1 MAVIPCCIRL
11 QCRCDQ
17 ARHFPVVP
25 AVLKARQM
33 RRLQPLPIFRPA
45 EVMTNWLI
53 KNAAAIFATITS
65 LRRHP
70 LPVLAAV
77 LALLVVTCAI
87 IVTQ

>member
-1 MAVIPCCIRL
+1 M
-11 QCRCDQ
+11 
-17 ARHFPVVP
+17 P

-53 KNAAAIFATITS
+53 KNAAAIFATMTS